1 MICITTNPC
10 NSTNKKMKKHLF
22 LIAFFAVAMLQAQDT
37 PISAFLEKWENSKN
51 YLIEMAETMPEDKYN
66 FKPTERQK
74 TFKEQ
79 LLHIKGNMDWLSTTY
94 FQKDKSKKDA
104 KKAAVNTKA
113 EVIAA
118 LKESFDNAAAIIK
131 TAKPEELKE
140 IVDFFAGP
148 KTKLQILNLLQDH
161 VTHHR
166 GQIIVYLNL
175 NDIKPPRYRG
185 W

>member
-1 MICITTNPC
+1 
-10 NSTNKKMKKHLF
+10 MKKYIFCIIMLVSS
-22 LIAFFAVAMLQAQDT
+22 FAKAQNT
-37 PISAFLEKWENSKN
+37 PMTAFLEKWENSKN
-51 YLIEMAETMPEDKYN
+51 YLVEMAEAMPEEKYDY
-66 FKPTERQK
+66 KPTERQK

-94 FQKDKSKKDA
+94 FAKDKKDVA
-104 KKAAVNTKA
+104 KQTYTTKA

-118 LKESFDNAAAIIK
+118 IKEAFDNSRDIIK
-131 TAKPEELKE
+131 QASAEELKE
-140 IVDFFAGP
+140 VVDFFAGP

-166 GQIIVYLNL
+166 GQLIVYLNL
-175 NDIKPPRYRG
+175 NDVKPPKYRG